1 MKNIIKN
8 SRKGVSLV
16 ELVIALAVIMIIT
29 AASIS
34 MIHSSIKIEVRAAS
48 IIEANNA
55 AESIVEM
62 YRFSNN
68 FDETNNYNQEKFEEL
83 LGKFIGI
90 NGKKGKEINNDSQ
103 EYDLYI
109 LNKGAYNIKIN
120 YYTDKIEIN
129 AFHSDDTQIYNEPII
144 IFKGK

>member
-68 FDETNNYNQEKFEEL
+68 FVDNEKEKFESL
-83 LGKFIGI
+83 LVKFN
-90 NGKKGKEINNDSQ
+90 NGNDIKEKEISEENITIV
-103 EYDLYI
+103 EYTI
-109 LNKGAYNIKIN
+109 NKGAYNIKIN

>member
-68 FDETNNYNQEKFEEL
+68 FVDNEKEKFESL
-83 LGKFIGI
+83 LVKFN
-90 NGKKGKEINNDSQ
+90 NGNDIEEKEKDANQDF
-103 EYDLYI
+103 DLYI

>member
-68 FDETNNYNQEKFEEL
+68 FDETNNYNQ
-83 LGKFIGI
+83 
-90 NGKKGKEINNDSQ
+90 
-103 EYDLYI
+103 
-109 LNKGAYNIKIN
+109 
-120 YYTDKIEIN
+120 
-129 AFHSDDTQIYNEPII
+129 
-144 IFKGK
+144 

>member
-68 FDETNNYNQEKFEEL
+68 FIDNEQGKFEEL

-90 NGKKGKEINNDSQ
+90 NEKKEKENVIDDESNK
-103 EYDLYI
+103 DLYI
-109 LNKGAYNIKIN
+109 LNKGAYNIKIY